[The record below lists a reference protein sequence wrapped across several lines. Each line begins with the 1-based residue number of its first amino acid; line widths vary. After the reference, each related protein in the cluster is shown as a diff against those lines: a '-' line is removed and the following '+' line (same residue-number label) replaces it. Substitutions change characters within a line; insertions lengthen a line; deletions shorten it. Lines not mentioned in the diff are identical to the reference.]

1 MADAARI
8 DEIRAELAYLRQKR
22 DLYRAKGYG
31 GRATSAERLREL
43 ERAVTQAE
51 ERLRHAQSG

>member
-1 MADAARI
+1 MSGAGRI
-8 DEIRAELAYLRQKR
+8 EEIRAELAYLRQKR

-43 ERAVTQAE
+43 ERAVAQAE
-51 ERLRHAQSG
+51 ERLRHAESG

>member
-1 MADAARI
+1 MAEPARI

-51 ERLRHAQSG
+51 ERLRHAQQG